1 MLFGSAALLVLAADQ
16 ASKHIVTRL
25 GPGGRRLGRVTVRG
39 TRRGGGAPANAWLL
53 LLSAALLAAV
63 SLEAAYVPRLG
74 AAGAQVALGAA
85 VGGATGNLIDRV
97 RHARVIDFVHLG
109 RWPPFNL
116 ADAAVTCGVTAA
128 LWWLR

>member
-1 MLFGSAALLVLAADQ
+1 VILFGSAALLVLAADQ
-16 ASKHIVTRL
+16 ASKSLVTRL
-25 GPGGRRLGRVTVRG
+25 GPRRWGGITVG
-39 TRRGGGAPANAWLL
+39 EAGRRGGSPAGAGLL
-53 LLSAALLAAV
+53 LLWAALLVAV

-85 VGGATGNLIDRV
+85 VGGATGNMIDRV
-97 RHARVIDFVHLG
+97 RRARVVDFVHLG

-116 ADAAVTCGVTAA
+116 ADAAVTCGVAAA

>member
-1 MLFGSAALLVLAADQ
+1 MLFGSAALLVVAADQ
-16 ASKHIVTRL
+16 ASKHAVTRL
-25 GPGGRRLGRVTVRG
+25 GPGGRRLGRITVRR
-39 TRRGGGAPANAWLL
+39 TRCGGGSPASAWLL
-53 LLSAALLAAV
+53 LLWAALLAAV

-74 AAGAQVALGAA
+74 APGAQVALGAA

-97 RHARVIDFVHLG
+97 LRTRVVDFVHLG

-116 ADAAVTCGVTAA
+116 ADAAVTCGVAAA